1 MQAQMCLFVEQIA
14 RDRSNKNEKTAVERK
29 DRKKGCAEN

>member
-1 MQAQMCLFVEQIA
+1 MCLFIEQIA
-14 RDRSNKNEKTAVERK
+14 RDRSNKNEKPAVERK

>member
-1 MQAQMCLFVEQIA
+1 MRLFVEQIA
-14 RDRSNKNEKTAVERK
+14 RDRSNEHEKTSVERK